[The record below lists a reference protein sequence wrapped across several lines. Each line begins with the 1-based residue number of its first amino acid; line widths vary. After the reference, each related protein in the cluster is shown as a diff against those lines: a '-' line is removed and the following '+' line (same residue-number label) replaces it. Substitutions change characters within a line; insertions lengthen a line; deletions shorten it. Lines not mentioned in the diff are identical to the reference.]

1 MYSYK
6 KEYSVVYELIEEG
19 LLGILISKN
28 RVSLLIDET
37 DNSILLVTLAFTL
50 L

>member
-1 MYSYK
+1 M
-6 KEYSVVYELIEEG
+6 YELIEEG

-37 DNSILLVTLAFTL
+37 DKSILLVTLAFTL
-50 L
+50 LLGVVNIESS